1 MNDNTTEIVGARWQ
15 MWPLY
20 AAGFTTAFG
29 AHAVAANLVFDLDDL
44 TNSVLYLGLLLAL
57 YDGAEVLLKPV
68 FGTLADRVGAKPV
81 LLGGLIAFSAA
92 SLLFVVVAD
101 TEWLWLA
108 RLGQGAAA
116 SAFSPAASSSVARL
130 TPKGLHGSAFGTYG
144 FYKSLGYTLGP
155 LLGGVIVWTGGLT
168 LLFAVMAALAV
179 VVAIWATVVVPALAP
194 LPRARQTVVDLARRL
209 ADRRFL
215 GPTAAL
221 AASTAALS
229 VGVGFLPVAG
239 VDAGLGPIATG
250 AAVSVLALCAA
261 FAQPRAGRALDAGK
275 ITVERGVAWGLVVTA
290 TGLALAMIPGLGG
303 ILASAVAVGVGT
315 GIITPLGFAALAAAT
330 PPERMG
336 QTMGS
341 AELGRE
347 LGDAGGPLIVAGV
360 AAVATLTAG
369 FGVLAL
375 LTLVIGA
382 DSARRRALPE

>member
-1 MNDNTTEIVGARWQ
+1 